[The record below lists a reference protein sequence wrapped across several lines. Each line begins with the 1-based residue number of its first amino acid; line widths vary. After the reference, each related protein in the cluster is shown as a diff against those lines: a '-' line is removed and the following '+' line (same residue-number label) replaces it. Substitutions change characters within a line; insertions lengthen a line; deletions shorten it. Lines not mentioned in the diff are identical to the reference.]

1 MLKIGVIGAVISAL
15 CCFTPVLV
23 WVLVPLGLTGA
34 TMIYLEIGLL
44 AALFIFSAIAIF
56 AMILRGGTR
65 EVEED

>member
-44 AALFIFSAIAIF
+44 TALFIFSGMAIF
-56 AMILRGGTR
+56 AMIVRSGTQK
-65 EVEED
+65 VNDD